1 MILEELKSDLMSYD
15 KIFIKFD
22 ILFRPYF
29 FIDQAFLNKAFLTS
43 KTGAVPYFCV
53 SWKFCALVTDTV
65 FTDKIF

>member
-43 KTGAVPYFCV
+43 KTGALLLCV
-53 SWKFCALVTDTV
+53 L
-65 FTDKIF
+65 KILCLSNRYSVN

>member
-53 SWKFCALVTDTV
+53 P
-65 FTDKIF
+65 